1 MRSRQHGQSQ
11 ETAAAKA
18 GISVR
23 SGRRIERGEQGAS
36 APSPRQW
43 RTRQDPLAAVW
54 DSELVPLLER
64 EPDLTGLT
72 LLEYLDDQYPGEYQ
86 TSVLRTLQRRVKRWK
101 ALEGPAR
108 DVIFRQQAEPGLM
121 GLSDFT
127 HPDDTITVAGKPFP
141 HLLYQFRLAYSGWR
155 SVMAVCGGE
164 SYAALSEGLQ
174 YALRRAGGSPREH
187 RSDSLTAA
195 VNNKQNTW
203 TGGYQTLCDHYRM
216 RPSRNNLG
224 QSHENGAIE
233 CANGSFKRR
242 LSQALKVRGTRDFR
256 TAAAYQQFIE
266 GVVERLNR
274 RIASRFRDEQTVLQ
288 TLPAIDFA
296 AYSEV
301 AVRVTRSSTIDV
313 RHVLYTVPSQLAGER
328 LRVHLYH
335 DRLHCYFGQSL
346 AVVLPRVY
354 PVSGAS
360 RARRVDY
367 RHVIHALAAKPQA
380 FRRAQLRDDLLPS
393 RTYRSLWGLVDTQLE
408 ERDACKWMVT
418 VLRLAY
424 DYDCEGALGQE
435 MLQAAERGQL
445 PTRQQLQS
453 RFLPSQADRRTG
465 TVTQHRLDSYDE
477 LLATHRP
484 VSVTQE
490 ESHA

>member
-1 MRSRQHGQSQ
+1 M
-11 ETAAAKA
+11 
-18 GISVR
+18 
-23 SGRRIERGEQGAS
+23 
-36 APSPRQW
+36 
-43 RTRQDPLAAVW
+43 
-54 DSELVPLLER
+54 
-64 EPDLTGLT
+64 
-72 LLEYLDDQYPGEYQ
+72 
-86 TSVLRTLQRRVKRWK
+86 
-101 ALEGPAR
+101 
-108 DVIFRQQAEPGLM
+108 
-121 GLSDFT
+121 
-127 HPDDTITVAGKPFP
+127 
-141 HLLYQFRLAYSGWR
+141 
-155 SVMAVCGGE
+155 
-164 SYAALSEGLQ
+164 
-174 YALRRAGGSPREH
+174 
-187 RSDSLTAA
+187 
-195 VNNKQNTW
+195 
-203 TGGYQTLCDHYRM
+203 
-216 RPSRNNLG
+216 
-224 QSHENGAIE
+224 
-233 CANGSFKRR
+233 
-242 LSQALKVRGTRDFR
+242 
-256 TAAAYQQFIE
+256 
-266 GVVERLNR
+266 
-274 RIASRFRDEQTVLQ
+274 
-288 TLPAIDFA
+288 
-296 AYSEV
+296 
-301 AVRVTRSSTIDV
+301 
-313 RHVLYTVPSQLAGER
+313 
-328 LRVHLYH
+328 HLYH